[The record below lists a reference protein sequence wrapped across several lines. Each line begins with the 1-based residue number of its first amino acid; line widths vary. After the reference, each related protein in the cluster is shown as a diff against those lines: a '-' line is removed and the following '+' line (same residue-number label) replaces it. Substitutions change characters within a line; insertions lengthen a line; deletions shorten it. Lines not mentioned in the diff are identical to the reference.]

1 MKKILFLL
9 SISFLLLLIHCEDKD
24 KRFDEFDRAPYV
36 AFVKKPPNVVGLKA
50 IKDLTYEVT
59 ITASQ
64 VKKYQL
70 DLTAELSGEQ
80 TDTVTLGTF
89 NTFPVHLK
97 YTAEDF
103 SKALKKEVADISFGD
118 SFHFIGT
125 ATGDNGTVYYPS
137 YPKYERIVILKG
149 DTITKPVIP
158 KGAMVKKEVTQ
169 EGDTVISILQKRGML
184 DKDEYDPN
192 HRYNQA
198 YSFGFTIACPGDS
211 YTKEAIVGTYEGFQ
225 NPFSGESY
233 PLKVVAGTEENEFI
247 IKSFMEK
254 DKDFTFSASAEN
266 PQTDIKKQD
275 VFTHPK
281 YGMVKATGKALIL
294 PCLGTI
300 QLNLKLCVSAGC
312 FRPMSFTFKKK
323 E

>member
-9 SISFLLLLIHCEDKD
+9 SISFLLLLIHCDDKD

-59 ITASQ
+59 IIASQ

-89 NTFPVHLK
+89 DTFPVHLK

-118 SFHFIGT
+118 SFHFTGT
-125 ATGDNGTVYYPS
+125 ATCYNGTVYYPS
-137 YPKYERIVILKG
+137 CPKYERIVILKG

-192 HRYNQA
+192 HLYNQA

-211 YTKEAIVGTYEGFQ
+211 YTKEAIVGMYYDSEK
-225 NPFSGESY
+225 NPLE
-233 PLKVVAGTEENEFI
+233 VVAGNKENEFI
-247 IKSFMEK
+247 IKSFMEN
-254 DKDFTFSASAEN
+254 DKDLIFSASAEN

-275 VFTHPK
+275 VFTHPT

-300 QLNLKLCVSAGC
+300 QLNLNLCVSAGC
-312 FRPMSFTFKKK
+312 FSPMSFTFKKK